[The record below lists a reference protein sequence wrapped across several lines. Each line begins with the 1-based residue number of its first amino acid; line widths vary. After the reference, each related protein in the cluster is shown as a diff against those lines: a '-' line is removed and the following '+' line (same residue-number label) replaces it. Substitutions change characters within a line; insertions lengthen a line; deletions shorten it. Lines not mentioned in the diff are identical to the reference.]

1 MSLVYNK
8 VYSKQLSGWRL
19 MLLWWWVTACVLQVA
34 NQKFADV
41 VLEHYQANDIM

>member
-1 MSLVYNK
+1 MGTY
-8 VYSKQLSGWRL
+8 W
-19 MLLWWWVTACVLQVA
+19 TAMYDLRTGAVQVA